1 MIPVVYITQPS
12 QDLALASSVPNP
24 PHQLQGPLIRGCR
37 RPIRAAGE
45 GRGRVR
51 PLRLDGAN
59 GVGGVLFI
67 KAREGPRIGGWGE
80 LARSLQGARVM
91 RSGLKVG
98 KRVRGPIA
106 SQGAGV
112 P

>member
-12 QDLALASSVPNP
+12 QDRALASSVPNP

-37 RPIRAAGE
+37 RLILDE
-45 GRGRVR
+45 GNEGS
-51 PLRLDGAN
+51 
-59 GVGGVLFI
+59 GVLFI

-106 SQGAGV
+106 SQGAVCHGLRPYLSLDEV
-112 P
+112 MG